1 MKVVI
6 NRCYGGFGL
15 SEEGVEYYSR
25 LKEENGFGYATARAT
40 SVYGFSRNDPYLVRT
55 VEELGSEVASDGYA
69 KLKVVEI
76 PDDVK
81 WEIEDYDG
89 MEVVKEVARKWF

>member
-15 SEEGVEYYSR
+15 SEKARKILNVEYDLEFER
-25 LKEENGFGYATARAT
+25 NRT
-40 SVYGFSRNDPYLVRT
+40 SPSLIAVVEKLGDEANASFS
-55 VEELGSEVASDGYA
+55 

-76 PDDVK
+76 PDDVD
-81 WEIEDYDG
+81 WYIDDYDG
-89 MEVVKEVARKWF
+89 VETIHEKHRIWC

>member
-15 SEEGVEYYSR
+15 SEEGVEYYCR
-25 LKEENGFGYATARAT
+25 LKEANGFSYATARAINI
-40 SVYGFSRNDPYLVRT
+40 YGIDRNDPYLVRT
-55 VEELGSEVASDGYA
+55 VEELGWETASDGYA

-76 PDDVK
+76 PDDVD
-81 WEIEDYDG
+81 WEIENYDG

>member
-1 MKVVI
+1 MKIVI

-15 SEEGVEYYSR
+15 SEEGIEYYNR
-25 LKEENGFGYATARAT
+25 LKEADGFSYATATARGI
-40 SVYGFSRNDPYLVRT
+40 YEISRNDPYLVRT
-55 VEELGSEVASDGYA
+55 VEELGSKAASDDYA

-76 PDDVK
+76 PDDVD

>member
-15 SEEGVEYYSR
+15 SEKARKILNVEYDLEFER
-25 LKEENGFGYATARAT
+25 NRT
-40 SVYGFSRNDPYLVRT
+40 SPSLIAVVEKLGDEANASFS
-55 VEELGSEVASDGYA
+55 

-76 PDDVK
+76 PDDVE
-81 WEIEDYDG
+81 WFIDDYDG
-89 MEVVKEVARKWF
+89 IETIHEKHRIWS